1 MSSALPKRPN
11 QLLMPTLMDRLIDN
25 APNETSESAQDYA
38 MSPAQMRQVVQRDLA
53 HLLNTINLDDQIDAQ
68 LYEQASRSVLNYGV
82 SPFAGTFISQ
92 RNWLQVEMVLRQAIT
107 LFEPRLVPDSLEV
120 VALKDVKGEHQNSLP
135 FEIRGLIQMQPYPMA
150 FLVQSSFDLE
160 TRRLAVVE

>member
-1 MSSALPKRPN
+1 MSAALPLRPN
-11 QLLMPTLMDRLIDN
+11 QLLMPTLIDRLIDN

-38 MSPAQMRQVVQRDLA
+38 MSPEQMRRVVQRDLA
-53 HLLNTINLDDQIDAQ
+53 HLLNTINLDDQINAR
-68 LYEQASRSVLNYGV
+68 LYEEASRSVVNYGV

-92 RNWLQVEMVLRQAIT
+92 RNWDQVETMLRQAIT
-107 LFEPRLVPDSLEV
+107 LFEPRLVPESLEV
-120 VALKDVKGEHQNSLP
+120 VAIKDVKGEHQNSLP

-160 TRRLAVVE
+160 TRRLTVVE